1 MITRA
6 FIGTDENGNKAI
18 YSEVLEKESSKFAN
32 IRNRLLEIDCF
43 LRKKIS
49 ESSLREKLSKE
60 KKELLQALRKIQ

>member
-60 KKELLQALRKIQ
+60 KKELLQVLRKIQ

>member
-60 KKELLQALRKIQ
+60 KKELLQSLKKIQ

>member
-32 IRNRLLEIDCF
+32 IRNRLFEIDCF
-43 LRKKIS
+43 LRRKIS